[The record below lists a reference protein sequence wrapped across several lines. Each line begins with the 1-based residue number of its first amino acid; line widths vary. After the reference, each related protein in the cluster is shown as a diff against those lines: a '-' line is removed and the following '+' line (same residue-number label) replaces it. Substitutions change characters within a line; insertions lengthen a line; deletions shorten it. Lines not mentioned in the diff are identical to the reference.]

1 MNFLREFKDECIMFF
16 GIGLAYALATSLKLF
31 DVYGLWG
38 SLLSIV
44 LTAFYFSYSFFKS
57 NKPGKK
63 LVYFLIF
70 TGLTIGYFSL
80 VYFAYGI
87 IDSTND
93 EVVSGNWLNAIYFS
107 VVTWTTL
114 GYGDFRPI
122 DELKIWVMVEA
133 LMGYIFMGLLVGKV
147 LFLAQRSGSESAT

>member
-1 MNFLREFKDECIMFF
+1 MNLIHEFKDEGVMFL
-16 GIGLAYALATSLKLF
+16 GIAYVLAIYVRAL

-38 SLLSIV
+38 SLLAIV
-44 LTAFYFSYSFFKS
+44 MTASYFSYSFFKS
-57 NKPGKK
+57 SRPGKK
-63 LVYFLIF
+63 LMYFLVF

-87 IDSTND
+87 VDSTD
-93 EVVSGNWLNAIYFS
+93 GEVVRGNWLNATYFS

-122 DELKIWVMVEA
+122 DELKVWVMVEA
-133 LMGYIFMGLLVGKV
+133 LMGYVFMGLLVGKV
-147 LFLAQRSGSESAT
+147 LFLAQRKKRDSII